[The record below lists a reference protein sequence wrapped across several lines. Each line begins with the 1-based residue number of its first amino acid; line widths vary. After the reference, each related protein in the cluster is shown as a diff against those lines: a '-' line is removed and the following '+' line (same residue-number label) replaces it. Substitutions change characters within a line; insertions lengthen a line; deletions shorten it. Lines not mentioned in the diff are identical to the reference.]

1 MALGGGT
8 YLVQNKLLP
17 GAYINF
23 VSASRASAMQYKP
36 YGTKTIEFKKTET
49 TTEATVTEKRDTS
62 TAPKTTGGYTVVSGD
77 NLWDIARVKLGDG
90 SRMNEIY
97 ELNKDTIEAAA
108 KKYGRSSS
116 SNGWWIYPGT
126 VLQLPS

>member
-1 MALGGGT
+1 M
-8 YLVQNKLLP
+8 
-17 GAYINF
+17 
-23 VSASRASAMQYKP
+23 
-36 YGTKTIEFKKTET
+36 
-49 TTEATVTEKRDTS
+49 
-62 TAPKTTGGYTVVSGD
+62 SGD

-97 ELNKDTIEAAA
+97 ELNRDTIEAAA

-126 VLQLPS
+126 MLQLPS